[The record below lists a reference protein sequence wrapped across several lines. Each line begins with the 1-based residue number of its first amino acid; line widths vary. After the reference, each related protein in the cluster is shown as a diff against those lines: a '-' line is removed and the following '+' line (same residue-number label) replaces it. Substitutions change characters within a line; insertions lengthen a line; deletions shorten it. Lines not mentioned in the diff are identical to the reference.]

1 MLKIKD
7 TFYDNSKIVVTFDK
21 LSIWNLLL
29 WKYVFK
35 PLRQKLMKPF
45 TSPNISLN
53 IPPITGPN
61 IKPMLQDDTAIAIPK
76 EALVSSQTS
85 PIIDRKSKNTPKI

>member
-1 MLKIKD
+1 MRKIKD
-7 TFYDNSKIVVTFDK
+7 TFYDNLKIIVTFDK
-21 LSIWNLLL
+21 LSIWSLLFQ
-29 WKYVFK
+29 KCVFK
-35 PLRQKLMKPF
+35 PLCQKLMKPF

-61 IKPMLQDDTAIAIPK
+61 IKPMLQDDTAIVIPK

-85 PIIDRKSKNTPKI
+85 PIIDRKSKKTPKI